1 MNHNKS
7 GTKRSGNCRNTVD
20 SFAGSMKKK
29 FKMVPVWW
37 CIRITIVMYLVMIIM
52 ACAATFERPG
62 LFDGTSLRKRA
73 QTIEEDGIRVSA
85 TVPNLEES
93 RAIFGIDLEKKGVQS
108 LWLEIENNKN
118 RQILFLPT
126 GLDPEYFSPREVSF
140 GFHRSFSK
148 STNKQIDEHIE
159 SLGFRNIIN
168 PHSTSSGFV
177 FTNSDEGS
185 KFVTVDLIGREW
197 NKSFT
202 LIVPTPDRK
211 FPEDHY
217 NRVSRMITSSGLIEA
232 EDESRLREL
241 LGQLPC
247 CTSSKDGVQG
257 EPLNI
262 VLIGDFQDIAPAFVR
277 RNYRYTPV
285 APMYVFQ
292 RPQDVSVSKR
302 DRWVA
307 GQPHILR
314 SWLTSIRF
322 QNKPVWIGQVSTPL
336 GGRFARDS
344 NDGKD
349 VYIDSFVDDARN
361 DLVQDIIYSQ
371 SLVKM
376 GFVKGVGRVM
386 ASTPRKIPSG
396 ATYHTDGLRAVLM
409 FERRPVSLSE
419 IEFFGWER
427 LVDHYRQQLDIGKSK
442 K

>member
-1 MNHNKS
+1 MHHNKS
-7 GTKRSGNCRNTVD
+7 GTKRTGNCLNTVE

-29 FKMVPVWW
+29 FRMVPGWW
-37 CIRITIVMYLVMIIM
+37 CVNIIIVMYIVTTIM

-62 LFDGTSLRKRA
+62 FFDDTSLRKRS
-73 QTIEEDGIRVSA
+73 QTIAEDGIRVSA
-85 TVPNLEES
+85 TVPSPEES
-93 RAIFGIDLEKKGVQS
+93 RSIFGIDLGKKKIQP
-108 LWLEIENNKN
+108 LWLEIENDTD
-118 RQILFLPT
+118 RQIYFLPT

-148 STNKQIDEHIE
+148 SANTQIDDHIE
-159 SLGFRNIIN
+159 SLGFRNIID

-177 FTNSDEGS
+177 FTNLDEGS

-197 NKSFT
+197 TKSFT
-202 LIVPTPDRK
+202 LIVPTPNRK

-217 NRVSRMITSSGLIEA
+217 NRVSRMIASSELIDV

-241 LGQLPC
+241 LEQLPC
-247 CTSSKDGVQG
+247 CISSKDGVQG

-262 VLIGDFQDIAPAFVR
+262 VLIGEFQDIASAFVR
-277 RNYRYTPV
+277 RNYSYTPV
-285 APMYVFQ
+285 APMYVFK
-292 RPQDVSVSKR
+292 RSQDVSVSKR

-307 GQPHILR
+307 AQPHVLR
-314 SWLTSIRF
+314 AWLTTIRF
-322 QNKPVWIGQVSTPL
+322 QNKPVWIGQVSTPI
-336 GGRFARDS
+336 GGRFARVTA
-344 NDGKD
+344 DGKAP
-349 VYIDSFVDDARN
+349 YIEPFVDEARN
-361 DLVQDIIYSQ
+361 DLIQDIIYSQ

-376 GFVKGVGRVM
+376 GFVKGMGRIM
-386 ASTPRKIPSG
+386 ASTSQKIPSG

-409 FERRPVSLSE
+409 FKRRPVSLSE

>member
-7 GTKRSGNCRNTVD
+7 GTKRSGNFHNTVE
-20 SFAGSMKKK
+20 SFAGFMKKK
-29 FKMVPVWW
+29 FRMVPVWW
-37 CIRITIVMYLVMIIM
+37 YIRIIIVMCIVMIIS
-52 ACAATFERPG
+52 ACASTFESPN
-62 LFDGTSLRKRA
+62 LFDDTGLRKNA
-73 QTIEEDGIRVSA
+73 QTIAEDGIRVSA

-93 RAIFGIDLEKKGVQS
+93 RSIFGIDLEKKGVQP
-108 LWLEIENNKN
+108 LWLEIENNTD
-118 RQILFLPT
+118 RQIYFLPT

-140 GFHRSFSK
+140 AFHRLFSK
-148 STNKQIDEHIE
+148 SANTQLDNHIE
-159 SLGFRNIIN
+159 SLGFRYIIN

-185 KFVTVDLIGREW
+185 KFVTVDLIGRKW
-197 NKSFT
+197 TKSFT

-217 NRVSRMITSSGLIEA
+217 NRVSRMITSSELIEA
-232 EDESRLREL
+232 EDDSRLREL
-241 LGQLPC
+241 LEQLPC

-257 EPLNI
+257 QPLNI
-262 VLIGDFQDIAPAFVR
+262 VLIGDIQDVAPAFVLR
-277 RNYRYTPV
+277 SYRYTPV

-292 RPQDVSVSKR
+292 RSQDISASKR
-302 DRWVA
+302 DRWVSA
-307 GQPHILR
+307 QPHVLR
-314 SWLTSIRF
+314 AWLTTILF

-336 GGRFARDS
+336 GGRFARESD
-344 NDGKD
+344 DGKD
-349 VYIDSFVDDARN
+349 LYIDSFVDEARN

-386 ASTPRKIPSG
+386 ASTPQKIPSG

-409 FERRPVSLSE
+409 FEDRSVSLSE